1 MTETE
6 DALTARLI
14 RHEGLRLKPYRDTA
28 GKLTIGVGRN
38 LDDVGLSR
46 AEAMVLLQND
56 LARVRAALDARW
68 PWRRALDPVRADV
81 MVELGFN
88 LGVAGL
94 AAFEQF
100 LAGMKAAAFSAAA
113 DALLSSRWAGEVG
126 ARASELATMVRT
138 GVPT

>member
-1 MTETE
+1 MTET
-6 DALTARLI
+6 DDLLTARLI
-14 RHEGLRLKPYRDTA
+14 RHEGLRLKPYRDTV

-46 AEAMVLLQND
+46 AEAMVLLDND

-68 PWRRALDPVRADV
+68 PWRRALDPVRADA

-88 LGVAGL
+88 LGVEGL
-94 AAFEQF
+94 AAFDRF

-126 ARASELATMVRT
+126 ARANELADMVRT